1 MKIKATTI
9 LKENTTNTELSDF
22 VTQHKLTNSSLE
34 PYVHLLVQYVN
45 SYNLCKK
52 RETLNKCLQDVKGYR
67 YKLVFLPNGKI
78 NLSLTD
84 CLHSINQSDQKQV
97 YSNFWIKYYDDKLLS
112 LSWSKNF
119 SVVGNARI
127 QILQY
132 LNQSVKHKSYQGLY
146 LHGETGSGKT
156 FIFILLANK
165 LIQKNQTVCFIV
177 WPEFVMDIK
186 KSFKNE
192 TNTNQQ
198 IEQLKTCDLLFID
211 DLGGETVSAWER
223 DELLFSIL
231 NARVLPLKTTFI
243 NSNYSI
249 NDLHEHYHLRSN
261 KSEEIKVKRLLDRIK
276 TLTLPIELNCE
287 NLDIINTEKEN
298 TITQIELPD
307 RNNQTIDQEKS

>member
-1 MKIKATTI
+1 MKLKATTI
-9 LKENTTNTELSDF
+9 LKENNNNAELSDF
-22 VTQHKLTNSSLE
+22 VSTHKLTNRSLE
-34 PYVHLLVQYVN
+34 PYIHLLNQYIN

-84 CLHSINQSDQKQV
+84 CLHSINHSDQKQV
-97 YSNFWIKYYDDKLLS
+97 YNNFWIKYYDDKLLS

-119 SVVGNARI
+119 NAVGNARI
-127 QILQY
+127 KILQY
-132 LNQSVKHKSYQGLY
+132 LNQSLKYKSYQGLY
-146 LHGETGSGKT
+146 LHGDTGSGKT

-186 KSFKNE
+186 KSFKSE

-231 NARVLPLKTTFI
+231 NARVLPLKTTFM

-249 NDLHEHYHLRSN
+249 NDLYEHYHLRSS
-261 KSEEIKVKRLLDRIK
+261 KSEEIKVKRLLERIQ
-276 TLTLPIELNCE
+276 TLTLPIELNRE
-287 NLDIINTEKEN
+287 NLEINPKEEN
-298 TITQIELPD
+298 TTQTAIV
-307 RNNQTIDQEKS
+307 NSN